1 MATTM
6 SDVSATTEP
15 WNVDR
20 LLKWT
25 RAHFQSKGLD
35 EPRLKAELLLAHA
48 LGCKKIDL
56 YARFDHVP
64 SEQPLGKYRELVKS
78 AARAEPIAYLIGRKE
93 FYSLDFEVTPDVL
106 IPRPE
111 TELVVEEAIN
121 WIKARA
127 PASTT
132 VCDIGTGS
140 GCIAVTVAKRSPGMT
155 VTATDVSP
163 GALSV
168 ARRNADKHGVASS
181 MNFIEADLL
190 ELSPD
195 AVPAGGFELVVSN
208 PPYVAKGRPETLAED
223 VRRYEPALAL
233 YGGEDGLDYYRRI
246 AAGIRPVLRAD
257 GGLIVEIGSGQTAA
271 VMEILTSKTGLS
283 HRTTRRDGAG
293 IERVLVFG
301 PAT

>member
-1 MATTM
+1 M
-6 SDVSATTEP
+6 SDVSSTTEP

-35 EPRLKAELLLAHA
+35 EPRLRAELLLAHA
-48 LGCKKIDL
+48 LGCRKIDL

-64 SEQPLGKYRELVKS
+64 AEQPLGKYRELVKS

-111 TELVVEEAIN
+111 TELVVEEAIKWN
-121 WIKARA
+121 KARS
-127 PASTT
+127 PATVN
-132 VCDIGTGS
+132 VCDVGTGS
-140 GCIAVTVAKRSPGMT
+140 GCIAVTMAKRLPGIAI
-155 VTATDVSP
+155 TAADVSP
-163 GALSV
+163 GAL
-168 ARRNADKHGVASS
+168 AIAKRNAEKHGVASS
-181 MNFIEADLL
+181 IRFVEADWLNL
-190 ELSPD
+190 PVG
-195 AVPAGGFELVVSN
+195 AAPATGFDLIVSN
-208 PPYVAKGRPETLAED
+208 PPYVAKNQPESLADD
-223 VRRYEPALAL
+223 VRRYEPELAL
-233 YGGEDGLDYYRRI
+233 YGGDDGLDCYRRI
-246 AAGIRPVLRAD
+246 ASGIRSVLRND

-271 VMEILTSKTGLS
+271 VIEIFTAYAGLS
-283 HRTTRRDGAG
+283 HRSTRRDSAG